1 MKVSDYNL
9 TLIITSMIMGLAGQ
23 LYNNYNLISLGL
35 VVFLYSLYRMY
46 FKPR

>member
-9 TLIITSMIMGLAGQ
+9 TLIITSMLLGLAGQ
-23 LYNNYNLISLGL
+23 LYSNYNLVSLGL

>member
-9 TLIITSMIMGLAGQ
+9 TLIITSMIMSLAGQ
-23 LYNNYNLISLGL
+23 LYNNNNLISLGL

-46 FKPR
+46 FKSR